1 MKPLNAPDIT
11 TAYFRFLGQFLVLML
26 SIVLI
31 IYAFINAFDAQMQR
45 LRSAQKQYE
54 QVLAMQLQM
63 GETVETIYADLS
75 KLNTGQVGNE
85 QIIEKRV
92 LNQKDEL
99 SEALTKKYLGAYPHD
114 AYRRVTGCVNEMLML
129 KDSIRVAKERLKEVD
144 DQLKACSINV
154 KTKK

>member
-1 MKPLNAPDIT
+1 MKPLNATAIT

-31 IYAFINAFDAQMQR
+31 IYAFLNTFDAQMQR
-45 LRSAQKQYE
+45 LRSTQRQYE

-63 GETVETIYADLS
+63 GETVERIYGDLS
-75 KLNTGQVGNE
+75 KLNTGQLGNE
-85 QIIEKRV
+85 QVVEKRV

-99 SEALTKKYLGAYPHD
+99 SEELTKKYLGAYPHD
-114 AYRRVTGCVNEMLML
+114 AYRRVTGCVNELLML
-129 KDSIRVAKERLKEVD
+129 KDSIRVAKQRLKEVD
-144 DQLKACSINV
+144 DQLTACRVNV